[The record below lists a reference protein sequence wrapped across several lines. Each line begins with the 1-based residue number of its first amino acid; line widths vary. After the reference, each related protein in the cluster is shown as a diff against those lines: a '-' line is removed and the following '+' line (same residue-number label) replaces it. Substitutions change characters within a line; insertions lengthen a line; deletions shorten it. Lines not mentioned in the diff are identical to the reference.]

1 MDIIGTIIACTLGI
15 ILWVLLVWFVFTVG
29 IGGMLV
35 VAGILLA
42 AWIVADWV
50 FDIT

>member
-15 ILWVLLVWFVFTVG
+15 ILWVLLVWFVFSIG
-29 IGGMLV
+29 IGGLLV
-35 VAGILLA
+35 VGGVLLA

>member
-15 ILWVLLVWFVFTVG
+15 IMWVLLVWFVFT
-29 IGGMLV
+29 IGFGGVLV
-35 VAGILLA
+35 IAGILLA